1 MAQQNIPKI
10 PICWFGMTPLFHLR
24 SGLCHPRKIH
34 SLKKH
39 EKATH
44 WTTTGPTKNYQG
56 LFSQL
61 FFIKCF
67 ICVYLCPWV
76 HWLTKHNLQNLT
88 VIIYIA
94 VQRCSPWKFLI
105 WTHTWRTVMYKY
117 FFASCSRL
125 KDESE
130 YFRFTCCSHLT
141 PVDFYLESDLPA
153 DIPWPDMSPTTG
165 LCEQKKPI
173 SYVIQLMHVFN

>member
-1 MAQQNIPKI
+1 M
-10 PICWFGMTPLFHLR
+10 
-24 SGLCHPRKIH
+24 CHPRKIH
-34 SLKKH
+34 LLKKN

-44 WTTTGPTKNYQG
+44 WTITGPDKNYQG

-67 ICVYLCPWV
+67 ICVYLCPWI

-94 VQRCSPWKFLI
+94 VQRCTPWKFLI

-141 PVDFYLESDLPA
+141 PVDFYLKSDLPA

-165 LCEQKKPI
+165 LCEQKKTI